1 MQLQCTAIGN
11 QMEMMHQ
18 YAEWVEC
25 EESDSR
31 VADPCI
37 LSGGHT
43 AGDCSIESEM
53 MAGWSEDM
61 GGEWAGR

>member
-1 MQLQCTAIGN
+1 
-11 QMEMMHQ
+11 MEMMHQ